1 MSRPKIGEES
11 QIERRLRLRDL
22 RIFSA
27 VAEHRSMAK
36 AAAALG
42 VAQPSISEVISDLEH
57 NYRVKLFDRSP
68 RGVQL
73 TAYGEALLK
82 RSIVVFDE
90 IRQSARDIEF
100 LADPTVGQIRIACV
114 EFSIRDD
121 TPRDPAAVH
130 EEASPG
136 RIACRQFDSSCNGH
150 DGSAQSEI

>member
-1 MSRPKIGEES
+1 
-11 QIERRLRLRDL
+11 
-22 RIFSA
+22 
-27 VAEHRSMAK
+27 MAK

-100 LADPTVGQIRIACV
+100 LADPTVGQIRIAWSNLYPRRYSQRSCCSSRG
-114 EFSIRDD
+114 SI
-121 TPRDPAAVH
+121 
-130 EEASPG
+130 PG
-136 RIACRQFDSSCNGH
+136 SYCMSTIRQLL
-150 DGSAQSEI
+150 QRT